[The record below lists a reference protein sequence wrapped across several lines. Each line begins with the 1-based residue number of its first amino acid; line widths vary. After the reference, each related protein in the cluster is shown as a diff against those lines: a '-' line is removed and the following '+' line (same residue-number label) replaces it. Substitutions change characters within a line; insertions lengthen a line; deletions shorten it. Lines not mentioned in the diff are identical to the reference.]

1 MSFRFFS
8 AVLLGF
14 YLMNAGGSAF
24 GQYAFD
30 MLQLSQF
37 QPVGSARSTAMGGA
51 FAALGADW
59 GGAASN
65 PAGLAAYH
73 SSILGLS
80 ASLGSVGARAEYLG
94 NDLKS
99 SRGDVRIPSL
109 GFIVSEKPLAQKIP
123 GGSSGWLRMNYG
135 FTLNQ
140 TAVYSGRWQLDG
152 HNNRTSMVNYFQEEA
167 NSGAAFVAAQYPF
180 SAALASRTGLIYPQ
194 RAGDTTSYYFSVVPN
209 GGVRQKEEA
218 RSSGQMSDYQFTLAG
233 NWKNVLHL
241 GASFSILSARFDRF
255 TSFTELDEADSIFD
269 FKSLRYNQNIYT
281 VADGFEW
288 KLGAVFK
295 PDKSLRI
302 GFCYVPA
309 SRITVVEDFQTDLEA
324 NFDSVPTYGYA
335 SSPVFAPFEYKFR
348 RPSRTSVGIA
358 VVVADKGLISA
369 GYDYMSFQR
378 MRVRTEGLDATTADW
393 ARGVNSDVSSI
404 FMSSGTFRLGGE
416 GLLGPYAFRFGMAY
430 TSSPFVTGLNT
441 GGGNRAQ
448 REASC
453 GIGYRKDPFMLDV
466 CVSNRS
472 WSIYREPYTLLSPFP
487 SFGAEIRQYRTELL
501 MSLGMRF

>member
-1 MSFRFFS
+1 MIKRLFLP
-8 AVLLGF
+8 LLLLFCLDG
-14 YLMNAGGSAF
+14 ADRARA
-24 GQYAFD
+24 QYAFD

-37 QPVGSARSTAMGGA
+37 QPLGSARSTAMGGA

-59 GGAASN
+59 GGAAAN
-65 PAGLAAYH
+65 PASLASYH

-80 ASLGSVGARAEYLG
+80 TSLGSVGARAEYLG
-94 NDLKS
+94 NRVQS

-109 GFIVSEKPLAQKIP
+109 GIVVAEKPLSQKIP
-123 GGSSGWLRMNYG
+123 GGNSGWRRVIYG

-152 HNNRTSMVNYFQEEA
+152 YNSRTSLVNYFQEEA
-167 NSGAAFVAAQYPF
+167 NSGLAFVAAQYPF
-180 SAALASRTGLIYPQ
+180 TAALASKTGLIYPQ
-194 RAGDTTSYYFSVVPN
+194 RPGDTTSYYFSAVPN
-209 GGVRQKEEA
+209 GGVRQQEEA

-233 NWKNVLHL
+233 NWKNILQL

-269 FKSLRYNQNIYT
+269 FKSVRYNQNIYT

-295 PDKSLRI
+295 PNEILRL
-302 GFCYVPA
+302 GFSYVPA
-309 SRITVVEDFQTDLEA
+309 SRLTVVEDFQTDLEA

-335 SSPVFAPFEYKFR
+335 SSPVFAPFEYSFR
-348 RPSRTSVGIA
+348 RPSRTSAGIA

-378 MRVRTEGLDATTADW
+378 MRVRTDGLDVATADW
-393 ARGVNSDVSSI
+393 ARGVNIDVNSI
-404 FMSSGTFRLGGE
+404 FMSSSTFRLGGE
-416 GLLGPYAFRFGMAY
+416 GLFGPYAFRLGMAY
-430 TSSPFVTGLNT
+430 TTSPFVSGLNT

-448 REASC
+448 REVSC

-472 WSIYREPYTLLSPFP
+472 WNIYRQPYTLSSPFP
-487 SFGAEIRQYRTELL
+487 SYGAEIRQYRTELL
-501 MSLGMRF
+501 LSLGMRF